1 MCIFIGNITND
12 KRLLDGEIKK
22 LINGHKT
29 DLLYRHK
36 VSQEN
41 SKNIGLIVSVNDKKF
56 YKNIYDKTIY
66 SSADLSNYFNL
77 HKNIM
82 LDIDDTLNNSK
93 NIYIHSIEDRNLTFI
108 VPYLCERIGITYNNV
123 LKFINL
129 QVNKDIYDI
138 LLKGGTSYSHNKNM
152 YNILKNHIL

>member
-1 MCIFIGNITND
+1 MCIFIGDINIDTH
-12 KRLLDGEIKK
+12 LLDGKINK
-22 LINGHKT
+22 LINEHKT

-56 YKNIYDKTIY
+56 YEKIYDNTIY
-66 SSADLSNYFNL
+66 SSADLSNYFDL

-93 NIYIHSIEDRNLTFI
+93 NIYIHSIEDRNLIFI
-108 VPYLCERIGITYNNV
+108 VPYLCERIGITY
-123 LKFINL
+123 
-129 QVNKDIYDI
+129 
-138 LLKGGTSYSHNKNM
+138 GM
-152 YNILKNHIL
+152 R